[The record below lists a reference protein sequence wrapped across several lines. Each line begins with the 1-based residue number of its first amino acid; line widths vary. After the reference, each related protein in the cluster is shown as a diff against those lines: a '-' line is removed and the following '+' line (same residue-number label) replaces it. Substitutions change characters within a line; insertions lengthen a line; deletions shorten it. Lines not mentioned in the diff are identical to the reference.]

1 MIWIVPSLLSAITQ
15 SGYDY
20 FSKKKLQTIDEYT
33 VSFSSFIFTIPIMAI
48 LVFFIGIPSVT
59 PKFLPAVIISGILN
73 TAAIILYL
81 KSIKIS
87 PLSLSIPM
95 LAFTPVLMLVTSPL
109 ILNEFPSNNG
119 IFGIVLITA
128 GAYLLYFN
136 KINKNIFLPFKEL
149 SKEKGAM
156 LMLLVAVIFSVA
168 ANIDKIGV
176 VNSNF
181 TFYVLS
187 LNLFLSASLGI
198 VMLLKKRRESTT
210 IFIKNI
216 KSLSMLGVLEASSQI
231 FSVIAITM
239 TIVPYLIAVRR
250 TSIIF
255 SSLFGF
261 VGLKEKNIVQRSISI
276 SIMITGVFV
285 LVLF

>member
-1 MIWIVPSLLSAITQ
+1 MMWIVPSLLSALTQ

-33 VSFSSFIFTIPIMAI
+33 VSFASFIFTIPIMII
-48 LVFFIGIPSVT
+48 LVFFIGMPSLT

-73 TAAIILYL
+73 TVAIILFL

-95 LAFTPVLMLVTSPL
+95 LAFTPVLMLIASPL

-119 IFGIVLITA
+119 IFGIVLITT

-136 KINKNIFLPFKEL
+136 KISKDVLLPFRKL
-149 SKEKGAM
+149 SKERGAL
-156 LMLLVAVIFSVA
+156 LMLLVAIIYSVA
-168 ANIDKIGV
+168 ANIDKVGV
-176 VNSNF
+176 VSSNF
-181 TFYVLS
+181 TFYILS
-187 LNLFLSASLGI
+187 LNIFLSVSLGI
-198 VMLLKKRRESTT
+198 IMLLKKRRGST

-216 KSLSMLGVLEASSQI
+216 KNLSMLGVLQASTQI

-250 TSIIF
+250 TSIFF
-255 SSLFGF
+255 SSFLGF
-261 VGLKEKNIVQRSISI
+261 VGFKERHIVQRSISI
-276 SIMITGVFV
+276 SIMITGVFI